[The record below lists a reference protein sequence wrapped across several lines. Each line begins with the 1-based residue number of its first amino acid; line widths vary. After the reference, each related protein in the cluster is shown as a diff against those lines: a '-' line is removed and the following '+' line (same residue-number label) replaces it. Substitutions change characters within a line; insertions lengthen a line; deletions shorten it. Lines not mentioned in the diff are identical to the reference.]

1 MKKLL
6 LPIFALLIFPLLNSC
21 SGSKLLNYT
30 LTEQDA
36 AAAIRELLNA
46 GARNGSV
53 GNAFSKEN
61 VVNTVFPSDVA
72 KVFNTLNNLGL
83 SKDLDR
89 FTTSL
94 SGAATASVE
103 RAVPV
108 FASAI
113 SGMRL
118 GDAINLVKGGGTS
131 ATDYLKAN
139 TGANLRT
146 ALTPVME
153 NALAEYKLNDQWNK
167 LIGPIKNT
175 GIGSRLNL
183 DLSNLMAA
191 AVSEAMFRKM
201 AEGEQLIRTNASYR
215 TTPLLQKVFGRSW

>member
-6 LPIFALLIFPLLNSC
+6 LPFFALLFIPLFQSC
-21 SGSKLLNYT
+21 SSSKMLNYT

-53 GNAFSKEN
+53 GNAFSKDN
-61 VVNTVFPSDVA
+61 IISTVFPSDVA

-94 SGAATASVE
+94 SSAATASVD

-108 FASAI
+108 FANAI
-113 SGMRL
+113 AGMRV

-131 ATDYLKAN
+131 ATDYLKSN
-139 TGANLRT
+139 TSSSLRS
-146 ALTPVME
+146 ALTPVMQS
-153 NALAEYKLNDQWNK
+153 ALDEYKINDQWNK
-167 LIGPIKNT
+167 LLGPIRNT
-175 GIGSRLNL
+175 GVGSHLNL
-183 DLSNLMAA
+183 DLPNLMAA
-191 AVSEAMFRKM
+191 AVSQAMFRKM

>member
-139 TGANLRT
+139 TGTNLRT

-183 DLSNLMAA
+183 DLSNLMA
-191 AVSEAMFRKM
+191 
-201 AEGEQLIRTNASYR
+201 
-215 TTPLLQKVFGRSW
+215 

>member
-6 LPIFALLIFPLLNSC
+6 LPLVALLFFPLIYGC

-36 AAAIRELLNA
+36 AQAIRELLNA

-53 GNAFSKEN
+53 GNAFAKEN
-61 VVNTVFPSDVA
+61 VITTVFPSEVA
-72 KVFNTLNNLGL
+72 KVLNTLNNLGL
-83 SKDLDR
+83 SRDLDR

-94 SGAATASVE
+94 SSATTTSVE
-103 RAVPV
+103 RAIPV

-139 TGANLRT
+139 TGSQLRT
-146 ALTPVME
+146 ALTPVMQ
-153 NALAEYKLNDQWNK
+153 NALAEYKLNEQWDK
-167 LIGPIKNT
+167 LIAPIKNT
-175 GIGSRLNL
+175 GVGSRLNL
-183 DLSNLMAA
+183 DLSNLMAG